1 MAPARYITFV
11 SFLFLFLFQA
21 APTCLAQMGF
31 SFDVDKPK
39 EFENRKL
46 RAEKTPTDKKIK
58 GPRKFIQNTVT
69 HYNYFFNANNKL
81 NEVLTRA
88 KAAFK
93 DDYSKLLPF
102 YNYSL
107 DATAADSIQLDSV
120 SYKAQTGIILH
131 DLRSDWADNLY
142 LLWGASYYLQKQFDS
157 AYLMFQFINYA
168 FAEKEQDGYYKTIGS
183 ARDGNS
189 ALSVSTK
196 EKKGIISRAFSEPP
210 SRNDAFIWQVRNYL
224 AQDRFSDASTLIQIL
239 RTDTL
244 FPARLHNDLEEV
256 QAFLF
261 YKQSMW
267 DSTAIHLE
275 KALSNAANR
284 QEKARWEYLLGQLN
298 ENTRNLDAAAQ
309 WYEKSIAHTTDPV
322 MDVYARLAGVRV
334 HKNDSVKDYI
344 AENIATLTK
353 MARRDK
359 YTEYRDIIYYMAA
372 QMELERNNPEGALE
386 LLSKGT
392 KYISNKSNLRN
403 RIFLQMA
410 ELSFTSGLFR
420 QSANFYDSIQ
430 MNDPII
436 TDPQA
441 VAAKK
446 TMSVRLAEYKETIT
460 RQDSLQKLSM
470 LDENERRDRVK
481 KLVRVLRR
489 QQGLKDEGVI
499 TTGSAV
505 PSNQPPP
512 TLFGESKG
520 EWYFYNTNARQKGQ
534 SDFRTKWGTRMN
546 TDNWRRS
553 AAQAAAINSL
563 ANNAAMTG
571 STAGADTATGDNKIT
586 FDALYERIPLS
597 AEKLQVSNDS
607 IRNALFSMGMVFIQE
622 LDDCTRGTATLEEL
636 RTRFPDAPKMDEIL
650 FNLYFCYRK
659 SGETVK
665 ADAARRTLSTQFGK
679 SNFNTIVLTGKDPNS
694 KAPKPEVTKLYEGIY
709 DLFIEGNFTQ
719 AVARKRSA
727 DSIYGNTYWT
737 PQLLYIEAVYYVK
750 QRDDSTAKKV
760 LNNIIQQFSEN
771 PLAKKAATLLD
782 VLNRR
787 NEIEEE
793 LRNMVINMPAE
804 DTAQRRAPVAVTPP
818 PVTTQPPSIVKT
830 DIKLQSSKDSLNIKN
845 PGQGV
850 PGLVQKPTRFPKDSI
865 PPDTVAAK
873 PDTAITAVVPKKDT
887 NVVVAPPTVVVPP
900 GSPFSFNTEEPHYVV
915 IILNKVDPVFVNE
928 ARNAFFRYNRD
939 TYFNKMMQAELVEI
953 DTDNRL
959 LLVSPFK
966 NAAEAIAYVD
976 QTKPKTSTEIVPWLK
991 GGKYTYSIITEK
1003 NLQVLKGNKD
1013 INAYTEFLQKMV
1025 PGKF

>member
-1 MAPARYITFV
+1 MASARYITFI
-11 SFLFLFLFQA
+11 SFLLLFLLQA
-21 APTCLAQMGF
+21 APTCFAQMGF
-31 SFDVDKPK
+31 SFDIDKPK
-39 EFENRKL
+39 AFENRKL
-46 RAEKTPTDKKIK
+46 KAEKTPTDKKIK
-58 GPRKFIQNTVT
+58 APRRFLQNTVT
-69 HYNYFFNANNKL
+69 HYNYYFNANKKL

-88 KAAFK
+88 KASFR

-120 SYKAQTGIILH
+120 SYKAQSGIVLH
-131 DLRSDWADNLY
+131 DLRNDWADNLY

-168 FAEKEQDGYYKTIGS
+168 FAEKEKDGYYRTIGS

-189 ALSVSTK
+189 ALSVSSK
-196 EKKGIISRAFSEPP
+196 EKSNIFSKALSEPP

-224 AQDRFSDASTLIQIL
+224 AQNRLSDASTLIQIL
-239 RTDTL
+239 KTDTL
-244 FPARLHNDLEEV
+244 FPTRLHNDLEEV

-261 YKQSMW
+261 YKQNMW
-267 DSTAIHLE
+267 DSTAVHLE
-275 KALSNAANR
+275 KALSNANSR
-284 QEKARWEYLLGQLN
+284 QEKARWEYLLGQLH
-298 ENTRNLDAAAQ
+298 ENTRNLDAAAD
-309 WYEKSIAHTTDPV
+309 WYERSIAHTTDPI

-359 YTEYRDIIYYMAA
+359 YSDYRDIIYYMAA
-372 QMELERNNPEGALE
+372 QMELERNNPEAALA

-392 KYISNKSNLRN
+392 KYISEKSNLRN

-410 ELSFTSGLFR
+410 ELSFTSSLYR

-430 MNDPII
+430 MGDPVI

-441 VAAKK
+441 ITAKK
-446 TMSVRLAEYKETIT
+446 KMSVRMAEYTETIA

-470 LDENERRDRVK
+470 LQEDERRDRVK
-481 KLVRVLRR
+481 KMVRLLRK
-489 QQGLKDEGVI
+489 QQGLKEEGAV
-499 TTGSAV
+499 TTGSTL

-512 TLFGESKG
+512 SLFGETKG
-520 EWYFYNTNARQKGQ
+520 EWYFYNTNARQKGIN
-534 SDFRTKWGTRMN
+534 DFRTKWGTRKN

-553 AAQAAAINSL
+553 AAQSAMMMMNPS
-563 ANNAAMTG
+563 NNPAMTG
-571 STAGADTATGDNKIT
+571 VINGADTASGGQFT
-586 FDALYERIPLS
+586 FEALYARIPLS
-597 AEKLQVSNDS
+597 PEKLQQSNDS
-607 IRNALFSMGMVFIQE
+607 IQNALFNMGIAFIQE
-622 LDDCTRGTATLEEL
+622 LDDCDRGTSRLEEL
-636 RTRFPDAPKMDEIL
+636 RTRFPDAPKMDEVL
-650 FNLYFCYRK
+650 FNLYLCYRK
-659 SGETVK
+659 NGETVK
-665 ADAARRTLSTQFGK
+665 ADAARRTLAAQYGK
-679 SNFNTIVLTGKDPNS
+679 SNFNTIVTTGKDPNS
-694 KAPKPEVTKLYEGIY
+694 KAPRPEVTKLYENIY
-709 DLFIEGNFTQ
+709 DLFIEGNFAE
-719 AVARKRSA
+719 AVARKRTA
-727 DSIYGNTYWT
+727 DSSYGKTYWT
-737 PQLLYIEAVYYVK
+737 PQLLYIEAVYYIK

-760 LNNIIQQFSEN
+760 LGNIISQFN
-771 PLAKKAATLLD
+771 GTPLAKKATTLLD

-793 LRNMVINMPAE
+793 LRNMVIKMPVE
-804 DTAQRRAPVAVTPP
+804 DTTQRRDPVAVTP

-830 DIKLQSSKDSLNIKN
+830 DIKLQPSKDSLNIKA
-845 PGQGV
+845 PSQGA

-865 PPDTVAAK
+865 PPDTIAAK
-873 PDTAITAVVPKKDT
+873 PDTAIATVVPKKDSI
-887 NVVVAPPTVVVPP
+887 VAVPPTITAPA
-900 GSPFSFNTEEPHYVV
+900 GSPFSFNAEEPHYVV

-928 ARNAFFRYNRD
+928 ARNAFYRYNKD
-939 TYFNKMMQAELVEI
+939 TYFNKIMQAELVEL

-966 NAAEAIAYVD
+966 NVTEAVAYID

-1013 INAYTEFLQKMV
+1013 INAYTQFLQKMV